1 MASGGGVLGANAT
14 RREERSATA
23 QSGEGCV
30 DVLRPPPAATRRT
43 TWRSTAQPPP
53 QLDPGGAS
61 GQEDELKRTSAVEL
75 PGEPAPQAIK
85 KEKIEAGDRRELRAL
100 SQFAASRCDRRL
112 LVSEMLS
119 FSAASLAFSG
129 VNPLTERITPV
140 SRSAVT
146 MAESGTYKLHMHRA
160 PAIVP
165 RASR

>member
-1 MASGGGVLGANAT
+1 MRGVVRSVQLTRGVEQGYCSPGTLGT
-14 RREERSATA
+14 LGRWFPVTRSAFI
-23 QSGEGCV
+23 
-30 DVLRPPPAATRRT
+30 TREAR
-43 TWRSTAQPPP
+43 
-53 QLDPGGAS
+53 
-61 GQEDELKRTSAVEL
+61 
-75 PGEPAPQAIK
+75 K
-85 KEKIEAGDRRELRAL
+85 KSPAGDRSELRPRRDGSRAEFIAHLCLEIVVAL
-100 SQFAASRCDRRL
+100 QNL
-112 LVSEMLS
+112 MLS

>member
-1 MASGGGVLGANAT
+1 
-14 RREERSATA
+14 
-23 QSGEGCV
+23 
-30 DVLRPPPAATRRT
+30 
-43 TWRSTAQPPP
+43 
-53 QLDPGGAS
+53 
-61 GQEDELKRTSAVEL
+61 
-75 PGEPAPQAIK
+75 
-85 KEKIEAGDRRELRAL
+85 
-100 SQFAASRCDRRL
+100 
-112 LVSEMLS
+112 MLS